1 MSFKFPANVN
11 RIDGAAMH
19 NVVNV
24 YGEDI
29 LGQLSIFNTVEYHY
43 RIFFQSSEKE
53 HHILPWNGSIIYVEM
68 SKRLEEDPLIRR

>member
-11 RIDGAAMH
+11 RIDGAAIH

-43 RIFFQSSEKE
+43 RIFFKAVKR
-53 HHILPWNGSIIYVEM
+53 NIISFHGM
-68 SKRLEEDPLIRR
+68 DRLFM